1 MKIKSVLF
9 ASAFALLAAP
19 ALAAP
24 AIPFDTDKDGTL
36 DLAEAKVAASAA
48 FDRLEK
54 DKDGTLDI
62 KEMRGR
68 MTKRAWTAADPDK
81 DGTLTQ
87 DEFFSAVEAAFKR
100 ADKDGEGT
108 LDARELRGPAG
119 RELMKLLR

>member
-1 MKIKSVLF
+1 MKLKPLLL
-9 ASAFALLAAP
+9 AGAFALLASVSY
-19 ALAAP
+19 AAP
-24 AIPFDTDKDGTL
+24 PIPYDTDKDGTL
-36 DLAEAKVAASAA
+36 DLSEAKAAASAA

-81 DGTLTQ
+81 DGTLTKE
-87 DEFFSAVEAAFKR
+87 EFLVAVEAAFKR